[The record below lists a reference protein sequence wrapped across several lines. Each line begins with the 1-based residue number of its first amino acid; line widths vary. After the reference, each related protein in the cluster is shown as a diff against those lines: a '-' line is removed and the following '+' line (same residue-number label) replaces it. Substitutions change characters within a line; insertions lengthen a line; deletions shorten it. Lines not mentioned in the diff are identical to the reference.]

1 MKSQIP
7 PLQDIRQRLQALR
20 FVDLEA
26 VAQRSGVGFGTLMKI
41 RTGQT
46 PNPGIETVRTF
57 IAHLPAAPR
66 VKRARRSRPPTEAT
80 QQV

>member
-7 PLQDIRQRLQALR
+7 PLQDIRQCLQALR

-46 PNPGIETVRTF
+46 PNPGIETVRKF

-66 VKRARRSRPPTEAT
+66 VKRARVSTPPTEAI
-80 QQV
+80 